1 MLNDLQCQYIS
12 SPDHL
17 IELFPHGFLQVLI
30 LSVQPFAAYRT
41 EPPQTRQRTGK
52 KELAKLGLHSEGYF
66 VMLLRDVER
75 GGLRPYLEIFRG
87 LALCNLGE
95 GVNSLRG
102 FLEELLFGHDGVLD
116 EEGKEFVHRPN

>member
-1 MLNDLQCQYIS
+1 
-12 SPDHL
+12 
-17 IELFPHGFLQVLI
+17 
-30 LSVQPFAAYRT
+30 
-41 EPPQTRQRTGK
+41 
-52 KELAKLGLHSEGYF
+52 
-66 VMLLRDVER
+66 MLLRDVER

>member
-1 MLNDLQCQYIS
+1 MIFSVSIS

-17 IELFPHGFLQVLI
+17 IELFPHGFLQVLV
-30 LSVQPFAAYRT
+30 LSVQPFAAHRT
-41 EPPQTRQRTGK
+41 EPPQTRQRTRE
-52 KELAKLGLHSEGYF
+52 KELAKLGLHNEGYF
-66 VMLLRDVER
+66 VMLPRDVER